1 MRSILFF
8 AIALLIICSTIQGQ
22 RGRKV
27 KTCTLKYRGRLT
39 KIPKIPRNCCSAK
52 KSKTIRGKRQSSAS
66 KCAAYCPILHK
77 LKGCDFMCH
86 FDHCK
91 DRCQTECPGTVTG
104 TGTGGGKGTGESTT
118 EESGSGDYF

>member
-22 RGRKV
+22 KGRKV

-91 DRCQTECPGTVTG
+91 DRCQAEC
-104 TGTGGGKGTGESTT
+104 GGGPPTPTPGPTDEQTDTT
-118 EESGSGDYF
+118 EGSDETYEY

>member
-27 KTCTLKYRGRLT
+27 KTCTLKYRGKIT

-52 KSKTIRGKRQSSAS
+52 KRGKRQSSAS
-66 KCAAYCPILHK
+66 KCAAYCPIIRG
-77 LKGCDFMCH
+77 LKGCEFMCH

-91 DRCQTECPGTVTG
+91 DKCQAEC
-104 TGTGGGKGTGESTT
+104 GGGPNPGPTPGPTDDSTT
-118 EESGSGDYF
+118 EGSGVYEY